1 MPRTVWTKLQSDP
14 NGTWTRHQGETPFN
28 IPATGGLAY
37 DVSTDTD
44 ESFVIT
50 PLEATSAPVIAGV
63 PVLSGLAQVGQT
75 LMATA
80 SSSTGT
86 APITTSWQWLRD
98 GVEISGA
105 ITDMLALSTADEN
118 AAISVRQTDSNA
130 EGSDSAT
137 SAAQVVTS
145 ASGNAAVITGLLA
158 SEQSSV
164 GTVELAYSID
174 QDSNVSGVLTRSAT
188 SPTASQILAGQDH
201 LGAPVA
207 SSFVDLWTTSGSDT
221 LPNITLG
228 LESDIYYLHV
238 LPVGGSDANVASSN
252 GFPLETV
259 APQVSVAQ
267 TSSSGFEIEL
277 EFSEAIIGSTAVADW
292 TLTADG
298 TVLAVST
305 TSFTGTQMTLAL
317 TSPATTGQVLL
328 LSYTGT
334 GLTDAVSN
342 PVTPFTA
349 LSVANAISGN
359 FVENS
364 VTVPSGSYLTAADP
378 LPSTSRSLL
387 FFSSLTQDA
396 QLDART
402 ALATWDGTGGGFH
415 SDYTAGNGFN
425 GVRLRLEGGTAGI
438 TQNVETVSLGTRY
451 HLLISSWIDTAD
463 IMNVRGWVLDTTTG
477 NWVEIINASDTA
489 ASGAILQ
496 LGPDPLRLFTRSDK
510 TNQAFAG
517 TVNRVALW
525 SGSGSTPIADI
536 ADSAIRDL
544 FASAAGMADPAFSR
558 SALGQPLVDF
568 DGDAAA
574 YNAGSHDGSLGAF
587 TPSGTFT

>member
-1 MPRTVWTKLQSDP
+1 M
-14 NGTWTRHQGETPFN
+14 
-28 IPATGGLAY
+28 
-37 DVSTDTD
+37 
-44 ESFVIT
+44 
-50 PLEATSAPVIAGV
+50 
-63 PVLSGLAQVGQT
+63 
-75 LMATA
+75 
-80 SSSTGT
+80 
-86 APITTSWQWLRD
+86 
-98 GVEISGA
+98 
-105 ITDMLALSTADEN
+105 
-118 AAISVRQTDSNA
+118 
-130 EGSDSAT
+130 
-137 SAAQVVTS
+137 
-145 ASGNAAVITGLLA
+145 
-158 SEQSSV
+158 
-164 GTVELAYSID
+164 SI
-174 QDSNVSGVLTRSAT
+174 
-188 SPTASQILAGQDH
+188 
-201 LGAPVA
+201 
-207 SSFVDLWTTSGSDT
+207 
-221 LPNITLG
+221 
-228 LESDIYYLHV
+228 
-238 LPVGGSDANVASSN
+238 
-252 GFPLETV
+252 
-259 APQVSVAQ
+259 
-267 TSSSGFEIEL
+267 
-277 EFSEAIIGSTAVADW
+277 
-292 TLTADG
+292 
-298 TVLAVST
+298 
-305 TSFTGTQMTLAL
+305 TSFTGTQLTLAL

-342 PVTPFTA
+342 PVAPFTA
-349 LSVANAISGN
+349 LSVGNAISGN

-402 ALATWDGTGGGFH
+402 ALATWD
-415 SDYTAGNGFN
+415 
-425 GVRLRLEGGTAGI
+425 GTAGI

-574 YNAGSHDGSLGAF
+574 YNAGYHDGSLGAF